1 MAFDQVQNDIEYRNP
16 QVMQSYESKG
26 SVVRLTGGGK
36 ERVTLQLISAN
47 APSNTPVNDQGSE
60 Q

>member
-1 MAFDQVQNDIEYRNP
+1 
-16 QVMQSYESKG
+16 MQSYESKG

-36 ERVTLQLISAN
+36 ERVTLQLISTSGSSN
-47 APSNTPVNDQGSE
+47 PQGNGQSDETSNEPSNE